1 MSKFWFFERK
11 GRPTANESRVCDKIT
26 SGLNRGMFEKEDLD
40 EYVANY
46 GKAFSE
52 DDLTEMYEYLSGED
66 LQGNK
71 IQNYE
76 DDDYENDNGD
86 DIEDAVEDYIDDSN
100 ADKVENPI
108 NFNPFEEP
116 VIERSYTQG
125 FVNDQKEEQV
135 FDDNDMKMPS
145 DGDSI
150 NDIPDEEQD
159 IPEPD
164 YANTH
169 YPQDDDD
176 EDYDDEDYDDEDGGD
191 KLGGDNLKDLTPAQK
206 RKSAEKTAEALL
218 NLYCQFAPL
227 PFKNWAGFKDHKIQ
241 KLAFE
246 DRLDLK
252 MPLENGITVEDYIN
266 GQNEQVEEIFKV
278 SDETREEIKDPL
290 IDVLL
295 EQELALTPTQRLML
309 AVGSHLV
316 TMSFSAYQLAQNNKV
331 ALETFER
338 YHQTTK
344 KQKTNVPFPTEQ
356 AIKNKKKAGDNLSKV
371 EQESVEKFMRE
382 MNGDD
387 DEEIIDSEHDP
398 NVTVSED
405 YDDE

>member
-1 MSKFWFFERK
+1 MSKYWFFERK
-11 GRPTANESRVCDKIT
+11 GRPTANESRICDKIT
-26 SGLNRGMFEKEDLD
+26 SAMNRGLFEKHELE
-40 EYVANY
+40 EYIANY
-46 GKAFSE
+46 GKSFSE
-52 DDLTEMYEYLSGED
+52 EDLTEMYENLSGQD

-71 IQNYE
+71 IEFE
-76 DDDYENDNGD
+76 DDNYD
-86 DIEDAVEDYIDDSN
+86 DDGIEDAVEDYIDDSN
-100 ADKVENPI
+100 SEKIENPI

-125 FVNDQKEEQV
+125 YVNSQKDEDLFDEE
-135 FDDNDMKMPS
+135 DLKMPS
-145 DGDSI
+145 DGESI
-150 NDIPDEEQD
+150 NDIPEEEQD

-164 YANTH
+164 YANTQ
-169 YPQDDDD
+169 YQQEEEDDDD
-176 EDYDDEDYDDEDGGD
+176 YDDDDYDEEDGGG
-191 KLGGDNLKDLTPAQK
+191 KLGGDNLQDLTPAQK

-218 NLYCQFAPL
+218 NLYCQFTPL

-241 KLAFE
+241 KMAFE

-278 SDETREEIKDPL
+278 SEETREEIKDPL

-344 KQKTNVPFPTEQ
+344 KQNTNAPFPTEQ
-356 AIKNKKKAGDNLSKV
+356 AVKNKAKKKDNLSKV
-371 EQESVEKFMRE
+371 EQEAVEKFMRE

>member
-1 MSKFWFFERK
+1 MSKYWFFERK
-11 GRPTANESRVCDKIT
+11 GRPTANESRICDKIT
-26 SGLNRGMFEKEDLD
+26 SAMNRGLFEKHELE
-40 EYVANY
+40 EYIANY
-46 GKAFSE
+46 GKSFSE
-52 DDLTEMYEYLSGED
+52 EDLTEMYENLSGQD

-71 IQNYE
+71 IEFE
-76 DDDYENDNGD
+76 DDNYD
-86 DIEDAVEDYIDDSN
+86 DDGIEDAVEDYIDDSN
-100 ADKVENPI
+100 SEKIENPI

-125 FVNDQKEEQV
+125 YVNSQKDEDLFDEE
-135 FDDNDMKMPS
+135 DLKMPS
-145 DGDSI
+145 DGESI
-150 NDIPDEEQD
+150 NDIPEEEQD

-164 YANTH
+164 YANTQ
-169 YPQDDDD
+169 YQQEEEDDDD
-176 EDYDDEDYDDEDGGD
+176 YDDDDYDEEDGGG
-191 KLGGDNLKDLTPAQK
+191 KLGGDNLQDLTPAQK

-218 NLYCQFAPL
+218 NLYCQFTPL

-241 KLAFE
+241 KMAFE

-278 SDETREEIKDPL
+278 SEETREEIKDPL

-295 EQELALTPTQRLML
+295 EQELAL
-309 AVGSHLV
+309 

-344 KQKTNVPFPTEQ
+344 KQNTNAPFPTEQ
-356 AIKNKKKAGDNLSKV
+356 AVKNKAKKKDNLSKV
-371 EQESVEKFMRE
+371 EQEAVEKFMRE
-382 MNGDD
+382 MNGDN

>member
-26 SGLNRGMFEKEDLD
+26 SALNRGMFEKEDLD
-40 EYVANY
+40 EYVSNY

-52 DDLTEMYEYLSGED
+52 EDLTEMYEYLSGED

-71 IQNYE
+71 IENYE
-76 DDDYENDNGD
+76 DDDYDEDNDG
-86 DIEDAVEDYIDDSN
+86 IEDAVEDYIDDTN
-100 ADKVENPI
+100 GNKVENPI

-125 FVNDQKEEQV
+125 FVNDQKDEQV
-135 FDDNDMKMPS
+135 FDDDDMKMPT

-159 IPEPD
+159 IPEPE

-169 YPQDDDD
+169 YPQDEDD
-176 EDYDDEDYDDEDGGD
+176 EDYDDEDYDDEDGDG

-218 NLYCQFAPL
+218 KLYCQFSPL
-227 PFKNWAGFKDHKIQ
+227 PFKSWASFKDSKIQ
-241 KLAFE
+241 KMAFE
-246 DRLDLK
+246 DKLDLQ
-252 MPLENGITVEDYIN
+252 MPLENGITVQDYID

-278 SDETREEIKDPL
+278 TEEQREEIKDPL

-295 EQELALTPTQRLML
+295 EQELAFTPTQRLML

-316 TMSFSAYQLAQNNKV
+316 TMSFSAYQLSQNNKV

-344 KQKTNVPFPTEQ
+344 KQSTNVPFPNEQ
-356 AIKNKKKAGDNLSKV
+356 AVKSKAKKKDNLSKV
-371 EQESVEKFMRE
+371 EQEAVEKFMRE
-382 MNGDD
+382 MSGDD
-387 DEEIIDSEHDP
+387 DEEIIDAEHDP
-398 NVTVSED
+398 TIEVTED
-405 YDDE
+405 YDDN

>member
-1 MSKFWFFERK
+1 MSKYWFFERK
-11 GRPTANESRVCDKIT
+11 GRPTANESRICDKIT
-26 SGLNRGMFEKEDLD
+26 SAMNRGLFEKHELE
-40 EYVANY
+40 EYIANY
-46 GKAFSE
+46 GKSFSE
-52 DDLTEMYEYLSGED
+52 EDLTEMYENLSGQD

-71 IQNYE
+71 IEFE
-76 DDDYENDNGD
+76 DDNYD
-86 DIEDAVEDYIDDSN
+86 DDGIEDAVEDYIDDSN
-100 ADKVENPI
+100 SEKIENPI

-125 FVNDQKEEQV
+125 YVNSQKDEDLFDEE
-135 FDDNDMKMPS
+135 DLKMPS
-145 DGDSI
+145 DGESI
-150 NDIPDEEQD
+150 NDIPEEEQD

-164 YANTH
+164 YANTQ
-169 YPQDDDD
+169 YQQEEEDDDD
-176 EDYDDEDYDDEDGGD
+176 YDDDDYDEEDGGG
-191 KLGGDNLKDLTPAQK
+191 KLGGDNLQDLTPAQK

-218 NLYCQFAPL
+218 NLYCQFTPL

-241 KLAFE
+241 KMAFE

-278 SDETREEIKDPL
+278 SEETREEIKDPL

-344 KQKTNVPFPTEQ
+344 KQNTNVPFPTEQ
-356 AIKNKKKAGDNLSKV
+356 AVKSKVKKKDNLSKV
-371 EQESVEKFMRE
+371 EQEAVEKFMRE

>member
-1 MSKFWFFERK
+1 MSKYWFFERK
-11 GRPTANESRVCDKIT
+11 GRPTANESRICDKIT
-26 SGLNRGMFEKEDLD
+26 SAMNRGLFEKHELE
-40 EYVANY
+40 EYIANY
-46 GKAFSE
+46 GKSFSE
-52 DDLTEMYEYLSGED
+52 EDLTEMYENLSGQD

-71 IQNYE
+71 IEFE
-76 DDDYENDNGD
+76 DDNYD
-86 DIEDAVEDYIDDSN
+86 DDGIEDAVEDYIDDSN
-100 ADKVENPI
+100 SEKIENPI

-125 FVNDQKEEQV
+125 YVNSQKDEDLFDEE
-135 FDDNDMKMPS
+135 DLKMPS
-145 DGDSI
+145 DGESI
-150 NDIPDEEQD
+150 NDIPEEEQD

-164 YANTH
+164 YANTQ
-169 YPQDDDD
+169 YQQEEEDDDD
-176 EDYDDEDYDDEDGGD
+176 YDDDDYDEEDGGG
-191 KLGGDNLKDLTPAQK
+191 KLGGDNLQDLTPAQK

-218 NLYCQFAPL
+218 NLYCQFTPL

-241 KLAFE
+241 KMAFE

-344 KQKTNVPFPTEQ
+344 KQNTNAPFPTEQ
-356 AIKNKKKAGDNLSKV
+356 AVKRKVKKKDNLSKV
-371 EQESVEKFMRE
+371 EQEAVEKFMRE

>member
-1 MSKFWFFERK
+1 MSKYWFFERK
-11 GRPTANESRVCDKIT
+11 GRPTANESRICDKIT
-26 SGLNRGMFEKEDLD
+26 SAMNRGLFEKHELE
-40 EYVANY
+40 EYIANY
-46 GKAFSE
+46 GKSFSE
-52 DDLTEMYEYLSGED
+52 EDLTEMYENLSGQD

-71 IQNYE
+71 IEFE
-76 DDDYENDNGD
+76 DDNYD
-86 DIEDAVEDYIDDSN
+86 DDDGIEDAVEDYIDDSN
-100 ADKVENPI
+100 SEKIENPI

-125 FVNDQKEEQV
+125 YVNSQKDEDLFDEE
-135 FDDNDMKMPS
+135 DLKMPS
-145 DGDSI
+145 DGESI
-150 NDIPDEEQD
+150 NDIPEEEQD

-164 YANTH
+164 YANTQ
-169 YPQDDDD
+169 YQQEEEDDDD
-176 EDYDDEDYDDEDGGD
+176 YDDDDYDEEDGGG
-191 KLGGDNLKDLTPAQK
+191 KLGGDNLQDLTPAQK

-218 NLYCQFAPL
+218 NLYCQFTPL

-241 KLAFE
+241 KMAFE

-344 KQKTNVPFPTEQ
+344 KQNTNAPFPTEQ
-356 AIKNKKKAGDNLSKV
+356 AVKRKVKKKDNLSKV
-371 EQESVEKFMRE
+371 EQEAVEKFMRE

>member
-1 MSKFWFFERK
+1 MSKYWFFERK
-11 GRPTANESRVCDKIT
+11 GRPTANESRICDKIT
-26 SGLNRGMFEKEDLD
+26 SAMNRGLFEKHELE
-40 EYVANY
+40 EYIANY
-46 GKAFSE
+46 GKSFSE
-52 DDLTEMYEYLSGED
+52 EDLTEMYENLSGQD

-71 IQNYE
+71 IEFE
-76 DDDYENDNGD
+76 DDNYD
-86 DIEDAVEDYIDDSN
+86 DDGIEDAVEDYIDDSN
-100 ADKVENPI
+100 SEKIENPI

-125 FVNDQKEEQV
+125 YVNSQKDEDLFDEE
-135 FDDNDMKMPS
+135 DLKMPS
-145 DGDSI
+145 DGESI
-150 NDIPDEEQD
+150 NDIPEEEQD

-164 YANTH
+164 YANTQ
-169 YPQDDDD
+169 YQQEEEDDDD
-176 EDYDDEDYDDEDGGD
+176 YDDDDYDEEDGGG
-191 KLGGDNLKDLTPAQK
+191 KLGGDNLQDLTPAQK

-218 NLYCQFAPL
+218 NLYCQFTPL

-241 KLAFE
+241 KMAFE

-344 KQKTNVPFPTEQ
+344 KQNTNAPFPTEQ
-356 AIKNKKKAGDNLSKV
+356 AVKNKAKKKDNLSKV
-371 EQESVEKFMRE
+371 EQEAVEKFMRE

>member
-1 MSKFWFFERK
+1 MSKYWFFERK
-11 GRPTANESRVCDKIT
+11 GRPTANESRICDKIT
-26 SGLNRGMFEKEDLD
+26 SAMNRGLFEKHELE
-40 EYVANY
+40 EYIANY
-46 GKAFSE
+46 GKSFSE
-52 DDLTEMYEYLSGED
+52 EDLTEMYENLSGQD

-71 IQNYE
+71 IEFE
-76 DDDYENDNGD
+76 DDNYD
-86 DIEDAVEDYIDDSN
+86 DGIEDAVEDYIDDSN
-100 ADKVENPI
+100 SEKIENPI

-125 FVNDQKEEQV
+125 YVNSQKDEDLFDEE
-135 FDDNDMKMPS
+135 DLKMPS
-145 DGDSI
+145 DGESI
-150 NDIPDEEQD
+150 NDIPEEEQD

-164 YANTH
+164 YANTQ
-169 YPQDDDD
+169 YQQEEEDDDD
-176 EDYDDEDYDDEDGGD
+176 YDDDDYDEEDGGG
-191 KLGGDNLKDLTPAQK
+191 KLGGDNLQDLTPAQK

-218 NLYCQFAPL
+218 NLYCQFTPL

-241 KLAFE
+241 KMAFE

-278 SDETREEIKDPL
+278 SEETREEIKDPL

-344 KQKTNVPFPTEQ
+344 KQNTNAPFPTEQ
-356 AIKNKKKAGDNLSKV
+356 AVKNKAKKKDNLSKV
-371 EQESVEKFMRE
+371 EQEAVEKFMRE
-382 MNGDD
+382 MNGDN

-398 NVTVSED
+398 NVTFSED

>member
-1 MSKFWFFERK
+1 MSKYWFFERK
-11 GRPTANESRVCDKIT
+11 GRPTANESRICDKIT
-26 SGLNRGMFEKEDLD
+26 SAMNRGLFEKHELE
-40 EYVANY
+40 EYIANY
-46 GKAFSE
+46 GKSFSE
-52 DDLTEMYEYLSGED
+52 EDLTEMYENLSGQD

-71 IQNYE
+71 IEFE
-76 DDDYENDNGD
+76 DDNYD
-86 DIEDAVEDYIDDSN
+86 DDGIEDAVEDYIDDSN
-100 ADKVENPI
+100 SEKIENPI

-125 FVNDQKEEQV
+125 YVNSQKDEDLFDEE
-135 FDDNDMKMPS
+135 DLKMPS
-145 DGDSI
+145 DGESI
-150 NDIPDEEQD
+150 NDIPEEEQD

-164 YANTH
+164 YANTQ
-169 YPQDDDD
+169 YQQEEEDDDD
-176 EDYDDEDYDDEDGGD
+176 YDDDDYDEEDGGG
-191 KLGGDNLKDLTPAQK
+191 KLGGDNLQDLTPAQK

-218 NLYCQFAPL
+218 NLYCQFTPL

-241 KLAFE
+241 KMAFE

-278 SDETREEIKDPL
+278 SEETREEIKDPL

-344 KQKTNVPFPTEQ
+344 KQNTNAPFPTEQ
-356 AIKNKKKAGDNLSKV
+356 AVKNKAKKKDNLSKV
-371 EQESVEKFMRE
+371 EQEAVEKFMRE
-382 MNGDD
+382 MNGDN